1 MGLERRLIGKEHM
14 LVLSTQLNTLLYL
27 KKNSVFYIYIFRGCV
42 PQLTQGNRRKPLA
55 PSYLPS
61 TCTFSAWNLSLQAV

>member
-27 KKNSVFYIYIFRGCV
+27 KKTQFFTFIYLEGVCHNSHRETEESLWHPVIYHQHVR
-42 PQLTQGNRRKPLA
+42 
-55 PSYLPS
+55 
-61 TCTFSAWNLSLQAV
+61 SLHGT